1 MKIRFNLKNKSFKK
15 ETDKKNNFSETRR
28 KLIVINGFLVFGLI
42 ILIWL
47 SEFINLSSFTF
58 SVLGISLKWSRP
70 ILFTIII
77 FFMLII
83 GLKAHMIFKN
93 ERKEFEDK
101 LKDSEEKYRSLFE
114 NMPGV
119 YYRADTEANIIMIN
133 PAGVGLFGFN
143 SPEDIIGKNLTED
156 LYFNP
161 EDRKKFLE
169 DLKNSKG
176 YVKDYEVTLKKKD
189 GTPVVTSTTSHFY
202 YDKEGNI
209 AGVEG
214 VFVDI
219 TERKQAEDMLN
230 EEKELLQTFMDNIPD
245 SIYFKDDKN
254 RFIRVNKTKARNSR
268 TTPSNMIGKTDFDF
282 LPPEQAEKSFIDDV
296 QVMKSGKPIINKV
309 ERITNKDGIEKW
321 VLVSKIARYNKKG
334 KAIGTMGIS
343 RDITNL
349 KEAEEALR
357 KSHQE
362 FASLFNSSPEALV
375 YLDEEGNILNIN
387 PRFTELFGYTL
398 EEVKGRNIDDGMIHP
413 DNKIEEGKRLSKKSF
428 EECLNYET
436 IRKKKDGTLFPVH
449 ISASPVIIK
458 GEKKGFIVVYKDVT
472 ERKQN
477 EKLQQV
483 LYNISKAAN
492 SFVPLNQLYKTIHK
506 ELGTIIDTT
515 NFYIALVNEKEDKIY
530 FPYHQDEKDNNF
542 PVLKLSSN
550 NTPTTY
556 VIRTGQPLL
565 LSRKQLEEMIAQG
578 ELKPIG
584 SITNKSIWL
593 GVPLKV
599 EDRIIG
605 AMAVQSYTNP
615 HLYTQKDIQIMEFVS
630 EQIATAIERKRM
642 EEELKRLA
650 HYDVLTGCYSRGY
663 GLNLLEQQI
672 KTVKRKKTPILLLYL
687 DVDDFKYINDTF
699 GHQEGDKVLKEVA
712 KLFKSTLREVDIVC
726 RLGGDEFLLIFPE
739 SSPNDAPLIRERLN
753 ANLKKL
759 NQKLAKPY
767 KIDFSIGLSCYDP
780 SNPLSIDKLI
790 HIADENMY
798 KDKKN
803 KKNRRL

>member
-15 ETDKKNNFSETRR
+15 ETDKKNNLSETRR
-28 KLIVINGFLVFGLI
+28 KLIVINGFLVFGLM

-47 SEFINLSSFTF
+47 SEFINLSSSTF

-83 GLKAHMIFKN
+83 GLKAHMVFKN

-119 YYRADTEANIIMIN
+119 YYRADTEGNIIMIN

-143 SPEDIIGKNLTED
+143 SPEDIIGKNLTKD

-309 ERITNKDGIEKW
+309 ERITNRDGTEKW

-349 KEAEEALR
+349 KEVEEALR

-398 EEVKGRNIDDGMIHP
+398 KEVKGRNIDDGMIHP
-413 DNKIEEGKRLSKKSF
+413 DNKIEEGTMKRL
-428 EECLNYET
+428 
-436 IRKKKDGTLFPVH
+436 G
-449 ISASPVIIK
+449 
-458 GEKKGFIVVYKDVT
+458 
-472 ERKQN
+472 
-477 EKLQQV
+477 
-483 LYNISKAAN
+483 
-492 SFVPLNQLYKTIHK
+492 
-506 ELGTIIDTT
+506 
-515 NFYIALVNEKEDKIY
+515 
-530 FPYHQDEKDNNF
+530 
-542 PVLKLSSN
+542 
-550 NTPTTY
+550 
-556 VIRTGQPLL
+556 
-565 LSRKQLEEMIAQG
+565 
-578 ELKPIG
+578 
-584 SITNKSIWL
+584 
-593 GVPLKV
+593 
-599 EDRIIG
+599 
-605 AMAVQSYTNP
+605 
-615 HLYTQKDIQIMEFVS
+615 
-630 EQIATAIERKRM
+630 RKRM
-642 EEELKRLA
+642 EL
-650 HYDVLTGCYSRGY
+650 YSQY
-663 GLNLLEQQI
+663 I
-672 KTVKRKKTPILLLYL
+672 SLLL
-687 DVDDFKYINDTF
+687 
-699 GHQEGDKVLKEVA
+699 
-712 KLFKSTLREVDIVC
+712 
-726 RLGGDEFLLIFPE
+726 RL
-739 SSPNDAPLIRERLN
+739 
-753 ANLKKL
+753 
-759 NQKLAKPY
+759 
-767 KIDFSIGLSCYDP
+767 
-780 SNPLSIDKLI
+780 
-790 HIADENMY
+790 
-798 KDKKN
+798 
-803 KKNRRL
+803 

>member
-15 ETDKKNNFSETRR
+15 ETDKKNNLSETRR
-28 KLIVINGFLVFGLI
+28 KLIVINGFLVFGLM

-114 NMPGV
+114 NMSGV
-119 YYRADTEANIIMIN
+119 YYRADTEGNIIMIN
-133 PAGVGLFGFN
+133 PAGVELLGFN
-143 SPEDIIGKNLTED
+143 SPEDIMGKKLAKD

-189 GTPVVTSTTSHFY
+189 GTPVIISTTSHFY

-214 VFVDI
+214 IFVDI

-245 SIYFKDDKN
+245 SIYFKDNRN

-309 ERITNKDGIEKW
+309 ERITNRDGTEKW

-349 KEAEEALR
+349 KEVEEALR
-357 KSHQE
+357 KSQQE

-375 YLDEEGNILNIN
+375 YLDEEGNILTIN

-398 EEVKGRNIDDGMIHP
+398 EEAKGRNIDDGMIHP
-413 DNKIEEGKRLSKKSF
+413 DNKIEEGKRLSKKGF
-428 EECLNYET
+428 EEYLNYET

-458 GEKKGFIVVYKDVT
+458 EEKKGSIVVYKDIT
-472 ERKQN
+472 QRKQN

-492 SFVPLNQLYKTIHK
+492 SFIPLNQLYKTIHK

-515 NFYIALVNEKEDKIY
+515 NFYIALADEKEDKIY
-530 FPYHQDEKDNNF
+530 FPYHVDEKDNNF

-550 NTPTTY
+550 NTPTIY
-556 VIRTGQPLL
+556 VIRTGQPQLL
-565 LSRKQLEEMIAQG
+565 NRKQLEEMIAQG

-584 SITNKSIWL
+584 SITNESIWL

-599 EDRIIG
+599 EDRVIG
-605 AMAVQSYTNP
+605 AMVVQSYTNP
-615 HLYTQKDIQIMEFVS
+615 HLYSQKDIQIMEFVS

-650 HYDVLTGCYSRGY
+650 HYDTLTEAYNRGY
-663 GLNLLEQQI
+663 GLELLQRQL
-672 KTVKRKKTPILLLYL
+672 KLAKRNRSPLLLAYTDL
-687 DVDDFKYINDTF
+687 DNLKDINDEF
-699 GHQEGDKVLKEVA
+699 GHEEGDRAIVQVA
-712 KLFKSTLREVDIVC
+712 KLFKSILREVDIIT
-726 RLGGDEFLLIFPE
+726 RMGGDEFLVIFLD
-739 SSPNDAPLIRERLN
+739 SSLDEIPIIRKRLN
-753 ANLKKL
+753 KELARL
-759 NQKLAKPY
+759 NQIYKKPY
-767 KIDFSIGLSCYDP
+767 KIDFSLGFSNYDP
-780 SNPLSIDKLI
+780 ANPQPMDKLI
-790 HIADENMY
+790 RIADEKMY
-798 KDKKN
+798 KEKKRKN
-803 KKNRRL
+803 KGRL